1 MYCLNIS
8 YNRILHTPK
17 RAKMLQSHLILFEIN
32 TECYIP
38 TDLLSLGAGWRPHK
52 YAYGIIDCVS
62 NSTAAT
68 ENRIRCRASRTTDT
82 YCVCRCPRGICC
94 RTRSWEYSEVC
105 GPRGEDWRPSWDWP
119 RRRDLAPEPVV
130 GSDCLC
136 SKRYFF
142 PFRLRPRR
150 AWPSIKRKAKLPRRT
165 ALENLPSRYRIFLLH
180 PLFPSLS
187 CVRACMYVCVHA
199 DTHGVLYFR
208 RVGILDKNLI
218 YSMIVDSKSIL

>member
-1 MYCLNIS
+1 
-8 YNRILHTPK
+8 
-17 RAKMLQSHLILFEIN
+17 MLQSRLISFEIN
-32 TECYIP
+32 TGCYIP
-38 TDLLSLGAGWRPHK
+38 TDLLSSGAGWPHE

-82 YCVCRCPRGICC
+82 YCVCRRPRGTCC
-94 RTRSWEYSEVC
+94 RIRSWGCSEVC

-130 GSDCLC
+130 GSGCLC
-136 SKRYFF
+136 SRRYFF

-150 AWPSIKRKAKLPRRT
+150 GPSIKRKAKLPRRT
-165 ALENLPSRYRIFLLH
+165 ALENLPSRYRIFLPR

-187 CVRACMYVCVHA
+187 RVRVCMCTCRYARHI
-199 DTHGVLYFR
+199 
-208 RVGILDKNLI
+208 ILP
-218 YSMIVDSKSIL
+218 SSRHTR